1 MKFGVVE
8 QPELIDFTLP
18 ADHPGT
24 KRVIKE
30 AFTKA
35 QNQKLDV
42 YVGCAKW
49 NKAEL
54 KGFYPRGTKDELAY
68 YSSQFNSIE
77 LNATFYRLFPKEQFE
92 KWYYKVPRGF
102 KFFPKITNMI
112 SHRKRLID
120 AQEFIPEYV
129 DHVSILQEKLGTVFL
144 QMHNNFQPKDFDR
157 VDNFVNHWPS
167 KLPIALEFR
176 HTDWFNNPEIAE
188 RLYLLLEEH
197 QMANVLVDT
206 AGRRDIMHMR
216 LTNGEAFIRYV
227 GANHNSDYAR
237 LDAWVERLT
246 YWVGLGLRKIHFFIH
261 QNIEQESTLLSAYF
275 IKRLNAALG
284 INLHIPYSA
293 QGDVQTLF

>member
-1 MKFGVVE
+1 MKFGVVD

-18 ADHPGT
+18 NDHPDT
-24 KRVIKE
+24 VRVLNN
-30 AFTKA
+30 AFAKA
-35 QNQKLDV
+35 KNKDLQV

-54 KGFYPRGTKDELAY
+54 KGFYPKGTKDELVY

-92 KWYYKVPRGF
+92 KWRDKVPKNF

-120 AQEFIPEYV
+120 SQDFIPEYV
-129 DHVSILQEKLGTVFL
+129 DHVLMLQEKLGTVFL

-157 VDNFVNHWPS
+157 VDNFVNHWPADI
-167 KLPIALEFR
+167 PIAFEFR
-176 HTDWFNNPEIAE
+176 HTDWYNNPDVAE
-188 RLYLLLEEH
+188 RLYHLLEENN
-197 QMANVLVDT
+197 MANVIVDT

-227 GANHNSDYAR
+227 GANHPSDYAR
-237 LDAWVERLT
+237 LEAWVERLK
-246 YWVGLGLRKIHFFIH
+246 YWVDLGLRKIHFFIH
-261 QNIEQESTLLSAYF
+261 QNVEQESTLLSAYF
-275 IKRLNAALG
+275 IERLNPALG
-284 INLHIPYSA
+284 INLHVPHSTSS
-293 QGDVQTLF
+293 GPNTLF

>member
-1 MKFGVVE
+1 MQFGKVDH
-8 QPELIDFTLP
+8 PENIDFTLP
-18 ADHPGT
+18 PDHPDTEGVL
-24 KRVIKE
+24 KFAFAKAKKE
-30 AFTKA
+30 SL
-35 QNQKLDV
+35 QV

-49 NKAEL
+49 NRAEL
-54 KGFYPRGTKDELAY
+54 KGFYPRGTKDELVY

-92 KWYYKVPRGF
+92 KWREKVAEGF

-120 AQEFIPEYV
+120 SQEFIPEYL
-129 DHVSILQEKLGTVFL
+129 DHTLLLKEHLGTIFL

-167 KLPIALEFR
+167 DVPIALEFR
-176 HTDWFNNPEIAE
+176 HTDWFNNPEVAE
-188 RLYLLLEEH
+188 RLYLLLEENN
-197 QMANVLVDT
+197 MANVIVDT

-227 GANHNSDYAR
+227 GANHPSDYAR
-237 LDAWVERLT
+237 LDEWIERLK
-246 YWVGLGLRKIHFFIH
+246 YWVDLGLRKIHFFIH

-275 IKRLNAALG
+275 IKKLNPVLG
-284 INLHIPYSA
+284 IDLHIPGEPLESEN
-293 QGDVQTLF
+293 TLF